1 MRRVGSA
8 AVAALVVAGT
18 AVVAPSAT
26 AATPQTVSFAHTGGE
41 QQWVVPAGVTSVQIV
56 ANGAR
61 GGTGGAPGARASAT
75 VPVAPG
81 AVLYVE
87 VGGDGLSGRF
97 SNPGTLPGGFNG
109 GGSVPPAYGQGG
121 SGGGASDVRT
131 VPRLQGAATLPSRLV
146 VAGGGGGTGQSVA
159 LGSPGGGGSGNL
171 DGTGPGAAGATGPS
185 GGAGGGGA
193 SQTAPG
199 AGGSA
204 SSPGQPGQLGVGGSG
219 GGAPR
224 GDSGGGGGGG
234 LYGGGGGGS
243 TAGGGGGS
251 SGFAVGA
258 TNLSIGTATG
268 PALVTITW
276 TPADPPTS
284 AAAPA
289 TAPET
294 VIGKAPGAKV
304 RAVRKKTKVEVTFG
318 SPSPGATYEC
328 SLDAKAFAPCSSPAK
343 LKVGKG
349 RHTFA
354 VRAVLTG
361 VVDPTPA
368 TVAFEVKRKRHR

>member
-1 MRRVGSA
+1 M
-8 AVAALVVAGT
+8 
-18 AVVAPSAT
+18 APSAP
-26 AATPQTVSFAHTGGE
+26 AAPPQTVSFAFTGGE

-61 GGTGGAPGARASAT
+61 GGIGRAPGARASAT
-75 VPVAPG
+75 VPVTPG

-87 VGGDGLSGRF
+87 VGGDGLNGKF
-97 SNPGTLPGGFNG
+97 SNTETLPGGFNG

-131 VPRLQGAATLPSRLV
+131 VPRLQGGASLPSRLV

-159 LGSPGGGGSGNL
+159 QGSPGGGGSGNL
-171 DGTGPGAAGATGPS
+171 DGTGPGAAGGAGPYGA
-185 GGAGGGGA
+185 GGAGA
-193 SQTAPG
+193 TQTAPG
-199 AGGSA
+199 AGGTA
-204 SSPGQPGQLGVGGSG
+204 SSPGRAGQLGLGGSG

-258 TNLSIGTATG
+258 TNLSIATATG
-268 PALVTITW
+268 PASVTITW
-276 TPADPPTS
+276 TPADPATAP
-284 AAAPA
+284 AAPA

-294 VIGKAPGAKV
+294 VIGKAPAAKV
-304 RAVRKKTKVEVTFG
+304 RAARKKTKVKVTFS

-328 SLDAKAFAPCSSPAK
+328 SLDAKAFAPCTSPAK
-343 LKVGKG
+343 LKVGRG

-354 VRAVLTG
+354 VRAGLAG

-368 TVAFEVKRKRHR
+368 AVRFEVKRKKRR